1 MQRREWTETIVCYIQ
16 WDYCEEDEDILVD
29 ISTFWKETN
38 FPLSG
43 ETRTHVAKEQWLA
56 LVWGM
61 ALIWEGGPP
70 VRVESTFHNQEVWG
84 SILVPC
90 GERMELNT
98 LPLVAA

>member
-1 MQRREWTETIVCYIQ
+1 MNETTVGHIRRGYYEK
-16 WDYCEEDEDILVD
+16 DEELPTD
-29 ISTFWKETN
+29 ISKFWKETN

-98 LPLVAA
+98 LPLLRA